1 MRTIALAIALLLALT
16 ARGWGQDEGFDQE
29 QDYWFNVLYPKVFF
43 TGTEGLSIGGYFAFI
58 QPVRFR
64 DFENPPPYRASLSF
78 DGQISTSGSRFLKVD
93 ARAPG
98 LSNGWRFSGQ
108 LLARRRAK
116 DNYFGIGNATVR
128 EPDSI
133 TDAQPNFY
141 RAIRNRYAARGE
153 VQRTIVGP
161 LRVLAGFNLERWRI
175 GPPEGPSVIAT
186 DLANGVDPTIGVGTD
201 DFSLRFGLIF
211 DTRNDEVAPE
221 RGVHVQAIVGVA
233 DADVAGDV
241 TYTRTTVSASGFLT
255 ATPRLQFAARV
266 VGQAMSGTPP
276 FGTYYLIDGGDHFY
290 NSLGGSSSHRAL
302 IKNRFLGRDKL
313 FTNVE
318 VRYTIFAIPT
328 LYRVSVLAF
337 FDAGRVFQAQDFRLT
352 TEGFKAGGGSGFFVQ
367 LGRAGIAGVT
377 LGVGPDG
384 AIPEFHARW
393 TF

>member
-1 MRTIALAIALLLALT
+1 MRTIALAVALLLACS
-16 ARGWGQDEGFDQE
+16 ANVWAQDEAFE
-29 QDYWFNVLYPKVFF
+29 EEDYWFNVLYPKAFF
-43 TGTEGLSIGGYFAFI
+43 TVTEGLSIGGYFAYI

-64 DFENPPPYRASLSF
+64 DFENPPPYRVSLSF
-78 DGQISTSGSRFLKVD
+78 DGQISTSGSRFLKLE

-98 LSNGWRFSGQ
+98 LSEGWRFSGQ

-141 RAIRNRYAARGE
+141 RAIRNRYVARGE
-153 VQRTIVGP
+153 VQRKIVGP
-161 LRVLAGFNLERWRI
+161 LRLLAGFNIERWRI
-175 GPPEGPSVIAT
+175 GTPEGPSLIT
-186 DLANGVDPTIGVGTD
+186 KDLINGVDPTIGVGTN
-201 DFSLRFGLIF
+201 DFSLRFGLIL
-211 DTRNDEVAPE
+211 DTRDDEVAPE
-221 RGVHVQAIVGVA
+221 RGVHIQAIVGAA

-241 TYTRTTVSASGFLT
+241 TYSRTTVSAAGFVT

-266 VGQAMSGTPP
+266 VGQHMSGTPP
-276 FGTYYLIDGGDHFY
+276 FGTYYHVDGADQYY
-290 NSLGGSSSHRAL
+290 NTLGGSASHRAL
-302 IKNRFLGRDKL
+302 VSNRFLGRDQL

-328 LYRVSVLAF
+328 LYRVSVLGF
-337 FDAGRVFQAQDFRLT
+337 LDAGRVFQTDDFRLT
-352 TEGFKAGGGSGFFVQ
+352 TDDFKVGGGSGLFIQV
-367 LGRAGIAGVT
+367 GRAGLAGVT

-384 AIPEFHARW
+384 AIPEFHTRW